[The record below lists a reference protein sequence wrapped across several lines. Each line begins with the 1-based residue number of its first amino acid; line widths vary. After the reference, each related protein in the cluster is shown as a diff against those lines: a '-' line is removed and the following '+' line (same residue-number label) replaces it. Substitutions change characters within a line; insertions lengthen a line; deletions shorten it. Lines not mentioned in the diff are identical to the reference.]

1 MKGGKKSIRVSLLAI
16 PEVMASTLIGLYD
29 VLNSFTLLSTY
40 NDALPTE
47 PPFTVEIVVPSPGL
61 THTSSGMPI
70 PAGRSIDDIDS
81 TDVIIVPSVIVA
93 RGEWLKG
100 RYPSIVRWLT
110 EMHANGAQLC
120 STCSGVLLLAET
132 GLLEGKEATI
142 HWIYA
147 PTFQRNFPGV
157 RLRVEKALIAIGDNN
172 QFIMSG
178 ASTAWHDLILYLI
191 SQHAG
196 PTAAQAIAKFFAF
209 QWHADGLSPYVMFE
223 PAMDHGDAV
232 IQETQKWL
240 NKHFSVPSPIEQAV
254 RQSGIAERTFKR
266 RFKNATGHTPI
277 EYVQR
282 LRVDEAK
289 RRLERTTAP
298 IDEIGWQVGYED
310 PTFFRRLFK
319 RLTGVTAG
327 AYRRRFRIPESAPLP
342 KMKSGIRL

>member
-1 MKGGKKSIRVSLLAI
+1 MKGGKKSIHVSLLAI
-16 PEVMASTLIGLYD
+16 PEVMASTLIGLHD
-29 VLNSFTLLSTY
+29 VLNSFALLSTY
-40 NDALPTE
+40 NDALPSD
-47 PPFTVEIVVPSPGL
+47 PPFSVEIVAPSSGL
-61 THTSSGMPI
+61 THTSGGMPI

-100 RYPSIVRWLT
+100 RYPSIVRWLI
-110 EMHANGAQLC
+110 EMHGKGAQLC

-157 RLRVEKALIAIGDNN
+157 RLRVEKALVSIGENN

-178 ASTAWHDLILYLI
+178 ASTAWHDLILCLI

-232 IQETQKWL
+232 VQEIQKWL
-240 NKHFSVPSPIEQAV
+240 NNHFSVPSPIEQAV
-254 RQSGIAERTFKR
+254 RRSGIAERTFKR

-327 AYRRRFRIPESAPLP
+327 AYRRRFRIPESVPLA
-342 KMKSGIRL
+342 KMKNGIRL

>member
-1 MKGGKKSIRVSLLAI
+1 
-16 PEVMASTLIGLYD
+16 
-29 VLNSFTLLSTY
+29 
-40 NDALPTE
+40 
-47 PPFTVEIVVPSPGL
+47 
-61 THTSSGMPI
+61 
-70 PAGRSIDDIDS
+70 
-81 TDVIIVPSVIVA
+81 
-93 RGEWLKG
+93 
-100 RYPSIVRWLT
+100 
-110 EMHANGAQLC
+110 LC

-147 PTFQRNFPGV
+147 PTFQKNFPGV
-157 RLRVEKALIAIGDNN
+157 RLRVEKALIAIGENN

-232 IQETQKWL
+232 VQETQKWL

-327 AYRRRFRIPESAPLP
+327 AYRRRFRIPESVPLA
-342 KMKSGIRL
+342 KMKNGIRL

>member
-29 VLNSFTLLSTY
+29 VLNSFPLLSTY
-40 NDALPTE
+40 DDAVPTN
-47 PPFTVEIVVPSPGL
+47 PPFTVEIVAPTRGL

-70 PAGRSIDDIDS
+70 QTQRSIDDVDS

-93 RGEWLKG
+93 RGEWLTG
-100 RYPSIVRWLT
+100 RYPGIVHWLT
-110 EMHANGAQLC
+110 EMHGKDAQLC

-157 RLRVEKALIAIGDNN
+157 RLRVERALIAIGDNN

-196 PTAAQAIAKFFAF
+196 PTAAQAIARFFAF

-223 PAMDHGDAV
+223 PGMDHGDAV
-232 IQETQKWL
+232 IQETQQWL

-254 RQSGIAERTFKR
+254 RRSGIAERTFKR
-266 RFKNATGHTPI
+266 RFKNATGYTPI

-319 RLTGVTAG
+319 RLTGLTAG
-327 AYRRRFRIPESAPLP
+327 AYRLRFRIPESVPLA
-342 KMKSGIRL
+342 KLKDGIRL

>member
-1 MKGGKKSIRVSLLAI
+1 MKGEKSIRVSLLTI
-16 PEVMASTLIGLYD
+16 PEVMASTLIGLHD
-29 VLNSFTLLSTY
+29 VLNSFTLLATY
-40 NDALPTE
+40 DDALPRD
-47 PPFTVEIVVPSPGL
+47 PPFTVEIVAPNPGL
-61 THTSSGMPI
+61 TRTSSGMPI
-70 PAGRSIDDIDS
+70 PAARSIDDIHS
-81 TDVIIVPSVIVA
+81 TDVVIVPSVIVA

-100 RYPSIVRWLT
+100 RHPSIVRWLT
-110 EMHANGAQLC
+110 EMHGKGAQLC

-132 GLLEGKEATI
+132 GLLEGKEATC

-147 PTFQRNFPGV
+147 PTFRRNFPGV
-157 RLRVEKALIAIGDNN
+157 HLRVEKALVAIGENN
-172 QFIMSG
+172 RFIMSG

-223 PAMDHGDAV
+223 PAMDHGDGV
-232 IQETQKWL
+232 IQESQKWL
-240 NKHFSVPSPIEQAV
+240 TKHFSVPSPIEQAV
-254 RQSGIAERTFKR
+254 RQSGVAERTFKR

-282 LRVDEAK
+282 LRVDDAK

-327 AYRRRFRIPESAPLP
+327 AYRRRFRIPDCASVTAI
-342 KMKSGIRL
+342 KDGMHVI

>member
-1 MKGGKKSIRVSLLAI
+1 MKGEKRSISVSLLAI

-29 VLNSFTLLSTY
+29 VLNSFPLLSTY
-40 NDALPTE
+40 DDAVPTN
-47 PPFTVEIVVPSPGL
+47 PPFTVEIVAPTRGL
-61 THTSSGMPI
+61 TPTSSGMPI
-70 PAGRSIDDIDS
+70 QTQRSIDEIDS

-100 RYPSIVRWLT
+100 RYPSIVRWLI
-110 EMHANGAQLC
+110 EMHGKGAQLC

-132 GLLEGKEATI
+132 GLLEGNEATI

-147 PTFQRNFPGV
+147 PTFQKNFPGV
-157 RLRVEKALIAIGDNN
+157 RLRVEKALVAIGENN

-223 PAMDHGDAV
+223 PATDHGDAV
-232 IQETQKWL
+232 IQETQQWL
-240 NKHFSVPSPIEQAV
+240 KKHFSVPSPIEQAV
-254 RQSGIAERTFKR
+254 RRSGIAERTFKR
-266 RFKNATGHTPI
+266 RFKNATGYTPI

-310 PTFFRRLFK
+310 PTFFPRLFK
-319 RLTGVTAG
+319 RLTGLTAG
-327 AYRRRFRIPESAPLP
+327 AYRLRFRIPESVPLA
-342 KMKSGIRL
+342 KLKDGIRL

>member
-1 MKGGKKSIRVSLLAI
+1 MHGK
-16 PEVMASTLIGLYD
+16 
-29 VLNSFTLLSTY
+29 
-40 NDALPTE
+40 
-47 PPFTVEIVVPSPGL
+47 
-61 THTSSGMPI
+61 
-70 PAGRSIDDIDS
+70 
-81 TDVIIVPSVIVA
+81 
-93 RGEWLKG
+93 
-100 RYPSIVRWLT
+100 
-110 EMHANGAQLC
+110 GAQLC

-147 PTFQRNFPGV
+147 PTFRRNFPGV
-157 RLRVEKALIAIGDNN
+157 RLRVEKALLAIGENN

-209 QWHADGLSPYVMFE
+209 QWHDDGLSPYIMFE
-223 PAMDHGDAV
+223 PGMDDGDAV
-232 IQETQKWL
+232 IEETQKWL
-240 NKHFSVPSPIEQAV
+240 NKHFSVSSPIEQAV
-254 RQSGIAERTFKR
+254 RQSGVAERTFKR

-319 RLTGVTAG
+319 RLTGVTAS
-327 AYRRRFRIPESAPLP
+327 AYRRRFRIPESPSPIKL
-342 KMKSGIRL
+342 KNEIRL